1 MKAKTEENSPKF
13 VHFCEFNE
21 LVDVRE
27 VVSGLAVDITD
38 MMRTGVVKDSS
49 ATLDNNG
56 IDDPNQVIGLVR
68 DEFAAIDA
76 MRAIRKY
83 GKKNKAA
90 QQKAVEQAA
99 ATAAPAPSGE

>member
-1 MKAKTEENSPKF
+1 MKPKTEENSPKF
-13 VHFCEFNE
+13 AQFCEFNV

-27 VVSGLAVDITD
+27 VVSGLAVNITD

-49 ATLDNNG
+49 STLDNNG

-90 QQKAVEQAA
+90 QQKAVEQA
-99 ATAAPAPSGE
+99 TVVAAPAPSGE

>member
-1 MKAKTEENSPKF
+1 MKANTEENISKC
-13 VHFCEFNE
+13 VQFCAFNE